1 MINKFF
7 IILLALS
14 SCFSMN
20 AQLNKIERKI
30 VNNIDANTNLAID
43 LLKEVVNIN
52 SGSLNLE
59 GVKLVGE
66 KFAQQYRELGFD
78 VKWIPGESFE
88 RAGHMVATH
97 VRPNVPKILLIGHLD
112 TLFEPESSF
121 QEYKIIDGHI
131 MHGPGALDMKGGNVI
146 MFLAL
151 KALKE
156 AKVLDKL
163 SIEVFLVGDEEL
175 SGSPLELSKKDLI
188 QSGKWADIAI
198 GFEDGDG
205 KLENA
210 NISRRGSAD
219 WTLTVKGEPAHSSQI
234 FQQEVGS
241 GAIFEAA
248 RILNEFYSQLS
259 KETNLT
265 FNPGIISGGNSVNYD
280 ENTHKSIAFGKN
292 NIVSAEVIVKG
303 DIRAVS
309 REQLSHAR
317 KVMQDIIQNNY
328 PKTSAILTF
337 GDDGYPPM
345 TMTQGNQDILAMY
358 SKASQD
364 LGFGEVFPVNPRN
377 SGAADISFVADDVLM
392 AIDGIGMC
400 GTGGHTIEEMADLNC
415 LPIEAKRTAILLYRL
430 SMMELK

>member
-1 MINKFF
+1 MINKLF

-30 VNNIDANTNLAID
+30 VNNIDANTNQAID

-88 RAGHMVATH
+88 RSGHMVATH

-112 TLFEPESSF
+112 TVFEPESSF
-121 QEYKIIDGHI
+121 QKYKIIDGHI

-175 SGSPLELSKKDLI
+175 SGR
-188 QSGKWADIAI
+188 W
-198 GFEDGDG
+198 
-205 KLENA
+205 
-210 NISRRGSAD
+210 
-219 WTLTVKGEPAHSSQI
+219 
-234 FQQEVGS
+234 
-241 GAIFEAA
+241 
-248 RILNEFYSQLS
+248 
-259 KETNLT
+259 
-265 FNPGIISGGNSVNYD
+265 IIYQV
-280 ENTHKSIAFGKN
+280 
-292 NIVSAEVIVKG
+292 V
-303 DIRAVS
+303 
-309 REQLSHAR
+309 
-317 KVMQDIIQNNY
+317 
-328 PKTSAILTF
+328 
-337 GDDGYPPM
+337 
-345 TMTQGNQDILAMY
+345 
-358 SKASQD
+358 
-364 LGFGEVFPVNPRN
+364 
-377 SGAADISFVADDVLM
+377 
-392 AIDGIGMC
+392 
-400 GTGGHTIEEMADLNC
+400 
-415 LPIEAKRTAILLYRL
+415 
-430 SMMELK
+430 